1 MSETTRKVCGERL
14 SRSLQDRDARVI
26 GKSVSKS
33 EYGSVSIGSVGARM
47 EQRLARSEER
57 YQHKLPRFVSRF
69 FGAPKRSLWSSSYPS
84 VDLNY
89 LLWNPS
95 MQEEEE
101 VAHAPDVWMK
111 AKKPWVGARVFRMPK
126 SKPFVP
132 MQAMRTPKGTYTR
145 QESRR
150 PSTLVRLRH
159 KNAEMAHQQSVENK
173 ALEGLPP
180 FLSSSKTMQKV
191 VRQSQRA
198 HSNRFRP
205 SGIGAQLLPPKIQ
218 NQMGVQKQGFQRA
231 KGRFRKDKPTGLRS
245 LQLSSPMMQ
254 ELMPL
259 HSPVQE
265 EQAAQEAV
273 SPWFTREPSAPP
285 SRSVSSSPRP
295 SSQVPQTSVSSRAE
309 NRTEPNPQITKRD
322 SMSRRSRKGRN
333 PRSAISSLSRSLRRD
348 VRKEARPSQRVA
360 QNITLGTKQSVAET
374 PASVHALQRS
384 AIQTQSSPRSVLP
397 IASIFSEQSRIG
409 QSIARHQAS
418 FIQQKER
425 SLGAGVSEKAQ
436 RSTPSAQKRQNTRR
450 TQLFSTPDLLDLQN
464 IASVAPIESVQEKSE
479 SPWFTR
485 EPQRQSRQKNS
496 VERIPV
502 AGQRASLRAKRQ
514 DEPNHVPND
523 VSSAPVQRDGIAEKP
538 AEKPSF
544 AKQASRVQDVDIFG
558 FGAEPSS
565 ALDQRVPASTYAMDR
580 MSNSEVSSYQP
591 IDQRVQER
599 LNRREATNEDRIARM
614 DAPVSHQVRERRFV
628 PTPEFVDIQ
637 EPVVDDVLVQEE
649 QKKASPWFTR
659 SPVVHASQRTNEPVS
674 ASRSIVPKAI
684 SNTKTQ
690 EKLQKRESRQSVRD
704 TRERR
709 VASREMTPVES
720 ALQRTPA
727 PSAHN
732 PSRPQIVR
740 NTDDRVS
747 LLRSAGLDTKGVALA
762 LAHAQGKRVQRG
774 FADQIAGKQGWAD
787 VRFRR
792 QSPVSYVRSARPDTV
807 VVQTGE
813 EEAEGT
819 QTPSETASPW
829 FTREPATSRRER
841 NKPASSAGQSSPL
854 DTADKSGALG
864 HVLARS
870 TVSSS
875 LPQEI
880 AVGTKSRSV
889 FSGQP
894 TVRLSTMPSQYGPEQ
909 TVLSQPQTSEDQD
922 FAQVDASKSS
932 SAWLSPQEKSQ
943 EQRAAN
949 ALIKRVAKL
958 GVKAK
963 VYKSPTGTMM
973 DAKAAKALGFEPPK
987 GKSRIPLT
995 WVLEAVENKSNSGI
1009 LPNWAQRSSEEPLHK
1024 GTADMVN
1031 SLNKAS
1037 SMDEVLRVI
1046 FDRTSSE
1053 KMAPSFQSVPVHA
1066 TQVLQHI
1073 RQEAHQIAQETELQ
1087 AAQMDSI
1094 ANAVADN
1101 KTIQRQTQ
1109 KVLSN
1114 FTGLKPMATAKVE
1127 PAAPNDDKLS
1137 KLTRKLQDLI
1147 LVAEQQGQ
1155 REAQGGA
1162 RLAEDSAQAIE
1173 EGRGEPKGIDES
1185 VSEELNLDQLYRDV
1199 LRSVEDAINLKRVL
1213 RFDNDD
1219 HFDGGW

>member
-14 SRSLQDRDARVI
+14 SNSLQDRDARVI

-33 EYGSVSIGSVGARM
+33 DYGSISIGSVGSRM
-47 EQRLARSEER
+47 EKRLDRAEER
-57 YQHKLPRFVSRF
+57 YQHTLPRFVSRF

-89 LLWNPS
+89 LLWNPYA
-95 MQEEEE
+95 EEE
-101 VAHAPDVWMK
+101 VEEVPQAPDVWMK
-111 AKKPWVGARVFRMPK
+111 PKKPWVGARVFRMPK
-126 SKPFVP
+126 SQPFTP
-132 MQAMRTPKGTYTR
+132 MQAVRTPKSVYNR
-145 QESRR
+145 QQIRR
-150 PSTLVRLRH
+150 PSTLERLRH
-159 KNAEMAHQQSVENK
+159 KNAGMAYQKSVENQ

-191 VRQSQRA
+191 VGQSKRA
-198 HSNRFRP
+198 HRNRFRP
-205 SGIGAQLLPPKIQ
+205 SGIGAQFLPTKIQ
-218 NQMGVQKQGFQRA
+218 NEMGVQKQGFQQA
-231 KGRFRKDKPTGLRS
+231 KGRFRKNSPTGLRS
-245 LQLSSPMMQ
+245 LQISSPMMQ

-259 HSPVQE
+259 QVPVQE
-265 EQAAQEAV
+265 EQELQETA
-273 SPWFTREPSAPP
+273 SPWFTREPA
-285 SRSVSSSPRP
+285 
-295 SSQVPQTSVSSRAE
+295 SSQSSRGSV
-309 NRTEPNPQITKRD
+309 Q
-322 SMSRRSRKGRN
+322 RSRTSTVSKKGSPTKESVRN

-348 VRKEARPSQRVA
+348 VRAEALPSQRAA
-360 QNITLGTKQSVAET
+360 QNINLGTKQSVAET

-384 AIQTQSSPRSVLP
+384 AMQSEQNSRSVLP

-418 FIQQKER
+418 LIRKKESSIGSQVAAKTQR
-425 SLGAGVSEKAQ
+425 SL
-436 RSTPSAQKRQNTRR
+436 PSAQKRQDSRR
-450 TQLFSTPDLLDLQN
+450 MQLFSTPDLLDLQN
-464 IASVAPIESVQEKSE
+464 TSSIAAVESVQEKAE

-485 EPQRQSRQKNS
+485 QPQHQSKQTKS
-496 VERIPV
+496 FERDRKTSIRGEQALRTNEKRTKTSNLVQDKVPPI
-502 AGQRASLRAKRQ
+502 QREQAESG
-514 DEPNHVPND
+514 
-523 VSSAPVQRDGIAEKP
+523 VQ
-538 AEKPSF
+538 KPSF
-544 AKQASRVQDVDIFG
+544 ARRSSRVQDVDIFG
-558 FGAEPSS
+558 FGAEPQPSV
-565 ALDQRVPASTYAMDR
+565 DKRVSASTYAMDR
-580 MSNSEVSSYQP
+580 MENPDDSSYQS

-599 LNRREATNEDRIARM
+599 LERREAANEDRVARI

-628 PTPEFVDIQ
+628 PTPDFVDIQ
-637 EPVVDDVLVQEE
+637 EPIPVDDVVLEE
-649 QKKASPWFTR
+649 QTKESPWFTR
-659 SPVVHASQRTNEPVS
+659 SPVVHAAQRKENPTSV
-674 ASRSIVPKAI
+674 SRSIIPKAI
-684 SNTKTQ
+684 ANTRTEELLK
-690 EKLQKRESRQSVRD
+690 KLESRQLDAQVVQNQTNFKAGHR
-704 TRERR
+704 
-709 VASREMTPVES
+709 SRTPVES
-720 ALQRTPA
+720 ALQRTPS

-740 NTDDRVS
+740 NTDDKVS
-747 LLRSAGLDTKGVALA
+747 LLRSAGLDKQGVALA
-762 LAHAQGKRVQRG
+762 LAYAQGKNTPQSG
-774 FADQIAGKQGWAD
+774 FADQIVGKQGWAD

-792 QSPVSYVRSARPDTV
+792 QSPVSYARSARPETV

-813 EEAEGT
+813 EAEESAENVQEIT
-819 QTPSETASPW
+819 SPW
-829 FTREPATSRRER
+829 FTREPATQNTNASGNVSSIQDNLRSTSTQQGR
-841 NKPASSAGQSSPL
+841 NVSE
-854 DTADKSGALG
+854 KSGSLS
-864 HVLARS
+864 HMLARS
-870 TVSSS
+870 TVSPS

-880 AVGTKSRSV
+880 AVGTKSRSI

-894 TVRLSTMPSQYGPEQ
+894 TVRLSTMPSQYGLEQ
-909 TVLSQPQTSEDQD
+909 TVLSQPQQVAQEQDVAQQATSQ
-922 FAQVDASKSS
+922 SNST
-932 SAWLSPQEKSQ
+932 WLSPKEKSQ

-963 VYKSPTGTMM
+963 VYKSPKGTMM

-987 GKSRIPLT
+987 GKNRIPLT

-1009 LPNWAQRSSEEPLHK
+1009 LPNWAQRSSEKPLHK

-1046 FDRTSSE
+1046 FERTSSRQV
-1053 KMAPSFQSVPVHA
+1053 APSFQSVPVHA

-1073 RQEAHQIAQETELQ
+1073 RQEAHQIAQESELQ
-1087 AAQMDSI
+1087 AAQMDAI

-1101 KTIQRQTQ
+1101 KNIQRQTQ

-1127 PAAPNDDKLS
+1127 SAGPNDDKLS

-1147 LVAEQQGQ
+1147 LVAEQQGK

-1173 EGRGEPKGIDES
+1173 EGRGEPKGLDES

-1199 LRSVEDAINLKRVL
+1199 LRSVEDAINLKRIL